1 MGWKEQ
7 TWKVHKLNTQYYI
20 SASKGF
26 FVTFVID
33 KMLVHVHFTY
43 VLAEIQL
50 TDKLYFHTNSQ
61 EKHLSFT
68 VKSLNICLTWYEPIK
83 VFFVVEK
90 FPLQKFCL

>member
-1 MGWKEQ
+1 M
-7 TWKVHKLNTQYYI
+7 HKLNTQYYI

-43 VLAEIQL
+43 VLADIQL
-50 TDKLYFHTNSQ
+50 TDKLHFHTTSQ

-68 VKSLNICLTWYEPIK
+68 VKSLNICVTLYESIK
-83 VFFVVEK
+83 LFFVVEK
-90 FPLQKFCL
+90 FLKVLSFADVT